1 MSTRR
6 LRCRHLFTPS
16 GHLQDGMLVIE
27 DGVITEARSFQAEDQ
42 EWAPD
47 RGAIE
52 VVDGHVLPGFVDT
65 HTHGGGG
72 FDLASTDPEH
82 IRNVVRF
89 ARSAGATSFIASLV
103 TATIDTIEDQLRTLV
118 PLAAAGEIAGIH
130 LEGPFLSH
138 AKRGAHTPELL
149 RDPDPE
155 SVDRLLAAG
164 DGQLSM
170 ITIAPELPGALD
182 AIRRFV
188 AEGVRVAVGHTDGD
202 DQVTEAALDAGAT
215 VATHLFNAMPSI
227 HHRRPGPIPK
237 LLTDPRVM
245 VEVICDGVHV
255 HPDVLA
261 MAISAAGPDRVGLI
275 TDAMLAT
282 GVSDGEYSLGALD
295 VTVTDGV
302 ARVRTEDGSE
312 GSIAGSTLTMRDAF
326 AYCVQTLGLD
336 VDDVARMAASTPAR
350 WHGLDRVG
358 ALKPGN
364 HADLTVVDD
373 HGTLRRVMYRGAW
386 EELS

>member
-6 LRCRHLFTPS
+6 LRCSHLATPS

-27 DGVITEARSFQAEDQ
+27 NGMITQARSFQSEDQ
-42 EWAPD
+42 EWSADHEP
-47 RGAIE
+47 IE

-72 FDLASTDPEH
+72 FDLATTDPEEV
-82 IRNVVRF
+82 RSVLRF
-89 ARSAGATSFIASLV
+89 ARTGGATSVIASLV
-103 TATIDTIEDQLRTLV
+103 TAAIDTIEDQLRTLV
-118 PLAAAGEIAGIH
+118 PLAAAGELAGIH
-130 LEGPFLSH
+130 LEGPFLSN
-138 AKRGAHTPELL
+138 AKRGAHSPGLL

-155 SVDRLLAAG
+155 SVDRLLAAA
-164 DGQLSM
+164 DGRLSM
-170 ITIAPELPGALD
+170 ITIAPELPGAID

-202 DQVTEAALDAGAT
+202 DHAATAALDAGAS
-215 VATHLFNAMPSI
+215 VATHLFNAMPSV
-227 HHRRPGPIPK
+227 HHRNPGPIPK

-245 VEVICDGVHV
+245 VELVCDGVHV

-261 MAISAAGPDRVGLI
+261 MAIAAAGPERVALI

-282 GVSDGEYSLGALD
+282 GVSDGEYSLGGLN

-302 ARVRTEDGSE
+302 ARVRTDDGSQ

-326 AYCVQTLGLD
+326 GYCVQRLGLAID
-336 VDDVARMAASTPAR
+336 EVSTMAAGTPAS
-350 WHGLDRVG
+350 WHELDRIG
-358 ALKPGN
+358 QLKPGY
-364 HADLTVVDD
+364 HADLAVVDD
-373 HGTLRRVMYRGAW
+373 QGDLLRVMYRGEW